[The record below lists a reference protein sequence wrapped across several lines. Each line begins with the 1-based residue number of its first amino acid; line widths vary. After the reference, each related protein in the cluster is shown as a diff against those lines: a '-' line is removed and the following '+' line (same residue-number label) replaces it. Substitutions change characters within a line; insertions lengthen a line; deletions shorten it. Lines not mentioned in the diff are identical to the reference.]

1 MVYLRTAHPHPGT
14 AHYLLRRYA
23 LSDRDPLRARAAACL
38 ILLYAQP
45 LSRVLRLTLTNLD
58 QQPGSPLLLRLG
70 EPASP
75 VPEPFAGLLL
85 MQAGQAARTTSTWLF
100 PGRNP
105 GQPLACAT
113 MLSQLRDLGFPM
125 RTGRISALRELAAQA
140 PAPVIAGALGF
151 HHTTTDRQHINAGA
165 TWSRYTTRR

>member
-70 EPASP
+70 EPPSP

-165 TWSRYTTRR
+165 TWSRYPTRR